1 MNPGHGMRPCFK
13 EKEARLKYAVMY
25 AVIREPQETAQSEL
39 AFEWLAEYLLVL
51 NMPESIS
58 QAVPAR
64 NAAAHWR
71 AQELLL
77 MSEVMRLV
85 GKSLA
90 PEIVLR
96 EMLHLMSELLGL
108 NRGRVVLADFVGD
121 IALQGLA
128 DRKPETR
135 ASRSDRAVGPSSRIR
150 YAYGLTKAEMALGR
164 YGPGEGIT
172 GRVLATAQPIIVQDI
187 DAEPQFLAR
196 SVARAQLPQDV
207 VAFIALPI
215 EVNREVIGVLAC
227 HRIRSRDRQLADDV
241 AILKILA
248 TLAGQLLQLQALVF
262 DKTRALQ
269 AKNQLLTRAL
279 ETAAA
284 RYGIIGTSPP
294 LLQALSELERVA
306 EATASVLLLGES
318 GTGKELFARA
328 VHLSSQ
334 RNAQPF
340 IKVNCAAI
348 PDSLFESELFGY
360 ERGAFTGAQTARAGW
375 FEQAD
380 KGTIFLDEIGEM
392 PLGMQTKLLRTLQEG
407 TIVRLGG
414 KREVKVTVRV
424 VAATNRD
431 LALEVQRG
439 TFRRDLFYR
448 LNVIPIRLPS
458 LRERPQD
465 IRALAIH
472 FLSRINQ
479 DNQRNVSLSLEA
491 LMLLEQH
498 PWPGNIRELG
508 NVIERLVLLTD
519 STMVSSQELQRFLPA
534 QDHCDAPVTALGKAA
549 RAPVELAKPAL
560 APLVRDYR
568 AAHSHPVA
576 QLHQALAA
584 HGGNQ
589 SRAAQAL
596 GLTVRQFTYRLNK
609 WGKSG

>member
-1 MNPGHGMRPCFK
+1 M
-13 EKEARLKYAVMY
+13 
-25 AVIREPQETAQSEL
+25 
-39 AFEWLAEYLLVL
+39 
-51 NMPESIS
+51 S
-58 QAVPAR
+58 Q
-64 NAAAHWR
+64 
-71 AQELLL
+71 
-77 MSEVMRLV
+77 VMRLV

-90 PEIVLR
+90 PDVVLR

-121 IALQGLA
+121 VALQGLA
-128 DRKPETR
+128 DRQSQPR
-135 ASRSDRAVGPSSRIR
+135 HVALSPASAIQ
-150 YAYGLTKAEMALGR
+150 YAYGLTQAEVDRGR
-164 YGPGEGIT
+164 YGPAEGIT

-196 SVARAQLPQDV
+196 SVERKDLPQEV

-215 EVNREVIGVLAC
+215 ELQTSSGREVIGVLAC
-227 HRIRSRDRQLADDV
+227 HRIRSRDRQLNDDV

-248 TLAGQLLQLQALVF
+248 TLAGQLLQLQALVGER
-262 DKTRALQ
+262 TRALEV
-269 AKNQLLTRAL
+269 KNQLLSRAL
-279 ETAAA
+279 ETAAV
-284 RYGIIGTSPP
+284 RYGIIGTSPA

-306 EATASVLLLGES
+306 DASASVLLLGES

-334 RNAQPF
+334 RRDQPF

-348 PDSLFESELFGY
+348 PDTLFESELFGY

-380 KGTIFLDEIGEM
+380 RGTIFLDEVGEM
-392 PLGMQTKLLRTLQEG
+392 PLAMQTKLLRTLQEG

-431 LALEVQRG
+431 LEQDAQSG
-439 TFRRDLFYR
+439 IFRRDLFYR

-465 IRALAIH
+465 IRALVLH
-472 FLSRINQ
+472 FLSRANQ
-479 DNQRNVSLSLEA
+479 DNQRNVSLSPDA
-491 LMLLEQH
+491 LTQLEQH

-508 NVIERLVLLTD
+508 NVIERVVLLTD
-519 STMVSSQELQRFLPA
+519 SSMVQAKELQRFLPSDSRELLLVKPIA
-534 QDHCDAPVTALGKAA
+534 VAPAAEAA
-549 RAPVELAKPAL
+549 RPPI
-560 APLVRDYR
+560 VRDYR
-568 AAHSHPVA
+568 AVQSHSLE
-576 QLHQALAA
+576 QLQLALRK

-589 SRAAQAL
+589 SRAAQAM
-596 GLTVRQFTYRLNK
+596 GLTARQLGYRLQKLGIKPSLHN
-609 WGKSG
+609 GDIL

>member
-1 MNPGHGMRPCFK
+1 
-13 EKEARLKYAVMY
+13 
-25 AVIREPQETAQSEL
+25 
-39 AFEWLAEYLLVL
+39 
-51 NMPESIS
+51 
-58 QAVPAR
+58 
-64 NAAAHWR
+64 
-71 AQELLL
+71 

-90 PEIVLR
+90 PEVVLR
-96 EMLHLMSELLGL
+96 EMLHLISELLGL
-108 NRGRVVLADFVGD
+108 NRGRIVLADFVGD
-121 IALQGLA
+121 IALEGLA
-128 DRKPETR
+128 DRKPLRHEARNPAAHPT
-135 ASRSDRAVGPSSRIR
+135 SSIR
-150 YAYGLTKAEMALGR
+150 YAYGLTKTEMARGR
-164 YGPGEGIT
+164 YGPAEGIT

-196 SVARAQLPQDV
+196 SVTRDKLPQEV

-227 HRIRSRDRQLADDV
+227 HRIRSRDRQLNDDV

-248 TLAGQLLQLQALVF
+248 TLAGQLLQLQALVGE
-262 DKTRALQ
+262 KTRALQ

-284 RYGIIGTSPP
+284 RYGIIGTSPA
-294 LLQALSELERVA
+294 LLQALSELERVS

-334 RNAQPF
+334 RRDQPF

-348 PDSLFESELFGY
+348 PDMLFESELFGY
-360 ERGAFTGAQTARAGW
+360 ERGAFTGAQSARAGW

-392 PLGMQTKLLRTLQEG
+392 PLAMQTKLLRTLQEG
-407 TIVRLGG
+407 TIVWLGG
-414 KREVKVTVRV
+414 KREVKVAVRV

-431 LALEVQRG
+431 LEADVQRG
-439 TFRRDLFYR
+439 IFRRDLFYR

-465 IRALAIH
+465 IRALALH
-472 FLSRINQ
+472 FLNRANQ
-479 DNQRNVSLSLEA
+479 DNQRNVSLSPDA
-491 LMLLEQH
+491 LTQLEQH

-519 STMVSSQELQRFLPA
+519 STMVQANELLRFLPTDNGDLQLVKPTA
-534 QDHCDAPVTALGKAA
+534 ASVSVPRPPV
-549 RAPVELAKPAL
+549 
-560 APLVRDYR
+560 VRDYQTVQS
-568 AAHSHPVA
+568 HSLE
-576 QLHQALAA
+576 QLQLAMRE

-589 SRAAQAL
+589 SRAAQAM
-596 GLTVRQFTYRLNK
+596 GLTARQLGYRLRK
-609 WGKSG
+609 LGF

>member
-1 MNPGHGMRPCFK
+1 MP
-13 EKEARLKYAVMY
+13 
-25 AVIREPQETAQSEL
+25 TATL
-39 AFEWLAEYLLVL
+39 HTA
-51 NMPESIS
+51 PK
-58 QAVPAR
+58 R
-64 NAAAHWR
+64 NAAAEWR

-121 IALQGLA
+121 IALGGLA
-128 DRKPETR
+128 DQKPIVLNAPSLGP
-135 ASRSDRAVGPSSRIR
+135 ASAIR
-150 YAYGLTKAEMALGR
+150 YAYGLTKAEVVRGR
-164 YGPGEGIT
+164 YGSGEGIT

-196 SVARAQLPQDV
+196 AVARAQLPQDV

-215 EVNREVIGVLAC
+215 ELHTPAGRLVIGVLAC
-227 HRIRSRDRQLADDV
+227 HRIRSRVRQLADDV

-269 AKNQLLTRAL
+269 AKNNLLTRAL
-279 ETAAA
+279 QTAAA
-284 RYGIIGTSPP
+284 RYGIIGTSPA
-294 LLQALSELERVA
+294 LLQALGELERVA

-328 VHLSSQ
+328 LHLSSQ
-334 RNAQPF
+334 RSAQPF

-348 PDSLFESELFGY
+348 PDSLFESELFGF
-360 ERGAFTGAQTARAGW
+360 ERGAFTGAQGARAGW

-392 PLGMQTKLLRTLQEG
+392 PLNLQTKLLRTLQEG
-407 TIVRLGG
+407 TVVRLGG
-414 KREVKVTVRV
+414 KRELKVAVRV

-431 LALEVQRG
+431 LALEVERG
-439 TFRRDLFYR
+439 TFRSDLFYR

-472 FLSRINQ
+472 FLSRVNQ
-479 DNQRNVSLSLEA
+479 ANQRNVSLSPEA
-491 LMLLEQH
+491 LALLELH
-498 PWPGNIRELG
+498 PWPGNIRELS
-508 NVIERLVLLTD
+508 NVVERLVLLTD
-519 STMVSSQELQRFLPA
+519 SAMVSSQELQRFLPA
-534 QDHCDAPVTALGKAA
+534 AQGSSDNHLGGSDTRDRPGRAGLGVARVAA
-549 RAPVELAKPAL
+549 

-568 AAHSHPVA
+568 AAHSHLA
-576 QLHQALAA
+576 SQLKQALAE

-596 GLTVRQFTYRLNK
+596 GLTARQFNYRLRK
-609 WGKSG
+609 LG

>member
-1 MNPGHGMRPCFK
+1 
-13 EKEARLKYAVMY
+13 
-25 AVIREPQETAQSEL
+25 
-39 AFEWLAEYLLVL
+39 
-51 NMPESIS
+51 
-58 QAVPAR
+58 
-64 NAAAHWR
+64 
-71 AQELLL
+71 

-121 IALQGLA
+121 IALQGLG
-128 DRKPETR
+128 DRKQEIRT
-135 ASRSDRAVGPSSRIR
+135 SRLARAVGPSSSIR

-172 GRVLATAQPIIVQDI
+172 GRVMATAQPIIVQDI

-196 SVARAQLPQDV
+196 AVARAQLPQDV

-215 EVNREVIGVLAC
+215 EVRSEVIGVLAC

-262 DKTRALQ
+262 DKTHALQ

-284 RYGIIGTSPP
+284 RYGIIGTSPA

-334 RNAQPF
+334 RSAQPF

-414 KREVKVTVRV
+414 KREVSVAVRV

-431 LALEVQRG
+431 LALEVERG

-465 IRALAIH
+465 IRALMIH
-472 FLSRINQ
+472 FLSRVNQ
-479 DNQRNVSLSLEA
+479 ANQRNVSLSSDA
-491 LMLLEQH
+491 LNLLEQH

-508 NVIERLVLLTD
+508 NVVERLVLLTD
-519 STMVSSQELQRFLPA
+519 STMVSSLELRRYLPA
-534 QDHCDAPVTALGKAA
+534 LQNYGGTDPESNASGKAD
-549 RAPVELAKPAL
+549 RASLELAKPASAPL
-560 APLVRDYR
+560 APFIRDYR
-568 AAHSHPVA
+568 AADSHPLA
-576 QLHQALAA
+576 QLQQALTE

-596 GLTVRQFTYRLNK
+596 GLTVRQFAYRLHKLNLHNV
-609 WGKSG
+609 GNL

>member
-1 MNPGHGMRPCFK
+1 MAPTTTK
-13 EKEARLKYAVMY
+13 TTSD
-25 AVIREPQETAQSEL
+25 PQ
-39 AFEWLAEYLLVL
+39 
-51 NMPESIS
+51 
-58 QAVPAR
+58 
-64 NAAAHWR
+64 WR

-108 NRGRVVLADFVGD
+108 NRGRIVLADFVGD

-128 DRKPETR
+128 DRKP
-135 ASRSDRAVGPSSRIR
+135 ADRAAAAPAPSSAIR
-150 YAYGLTKAEMALGR
+150 YAYGLTKTEMARGR

-196 SVARAQLPQDV
+196 SVARAQLPADT

-241 AILKILA
+241 AVLKILA
-248 TLAGQLLQLQALVF
+248 TLAGQLLQLQALVA
-262 DKTRALQ
+262 DKTRALE
-269 AKNQLLTRAL
+269 ARNQLLSRAL

-284 RYGIIGTSPP
+284 RYGIIGTSPA
-294 LLQALSELERVA
+294 LLQALSELERVS

-334 RNAQPF
+334 RRDQPF

-348 PDSLFESELFGY
+348 PDTLFESELFGY

-380 KGTIFLDEIGEM
+380 RGTIFLDEIGEM
-392 PLGMQTKLLRTLQEG
+392 PLAMQTKLLRTLQEG

-414 KREVKVTVRV
+414 KREVKVAVRV

-431 LALEVQRG
+431 LAQDVLDG
-439 TFRRDLFYR
+439 SFRRDLFYR

-458 LRERPQD
+458 LRERRQD
-465 IRALAIH
+465 IRALALH
-472 FLSRINQ
+472 FLSRTNQ
-479 DNQRNVSLSLEA
+479 ANQRNVSLSPAA
-491 LMLLEQH
+491 LATLEQH

-519 STMVSSQELQRFLPA
+519 SAMVSGEELARFLPHA
-534 QDHCDAPVTALGKAA
+534 
-549 RAPVELAKPAL
+549 PAL
-560 APLVRDYR
+560 HTPPAAAAAPSPAPASAQPLVRDYL
-568 AAHSHPVA
+568 AARSHPA
-576 QLHQALAA
+576 EQLQQALKD

-596 GLTVRQFTYRLNK
+596 GLTVRQFGYRLRKLGLHNVDNV
-609 WGKSG
+609 